1 MCDEIK
7 MAELHEL
14 KSQLMAC
21 AQAEFAKGLDNVST
35 DEAGEVIDMI
45 KDLAQAEKYCRE
57 AYYYQLVSEA
67 MEDGE
72 KSPSGR
78 YGYSPRKPRIHHKP
92 YVDQMPYVEEYL
104 DREGDDRYG
113 RAYNEWKESRRYYT
127 QTNSPRYREDMDAH
141 AAEHIGDTM
150 ATIREI
156 WKNADPELRKRMKS
170 DFTTLVNEMN
180 V

>member
-1 MCDEIK
+1 MCDEYK
-7 MAELHEL
+7 MTEICEL
-14 KSQLMAC
+14 KDRLISC

-35 DEAGEVIDMI
+35 KEAGEVIDMI
-45 KDLAQAEKYCRE
+45 KDLAQTEKYCRE
-57 AYYYQLVSEA
+57 ANYYRLVSET
-67 MEDGE
+67 MEN
-72 KSPSGR
+72 SR
-78 YGYSPRKPRIHHKP
+78 YGYSPNRKLKGKYRPYMDEGFEHEEERYPRFREE
-92 YVDQMPYVEEYL
+92 DQ
-104 DREGDDRYG
+104 RYG
-113 RAYNEWKESRRYYT
+113 RAYNDWKESRRYYT

-141 AAEHIGDTM
+141 AAEHIGDTL